1 MADNHPP
8 DSWLAE
14 FVYREA
20 RLLDEKHFDAWYE
33 LFTDDA
39 RYWMPL
45 TRGQPDGRTHT
56 SLFYEDK
63 LLLKVRI
70 ERLRHPNAFSQQQ
83 PSFCQHVLQQPALE
97 RAGDSAAGFPVTA
110 TGFPVTATGLP
121 LNADDF
127 LMRTPFIYVETQLDT
142 QILLAGIT
150 YHHLTFID
158 GALRIRMKK
167 IELLNCDAAL
177 PSIQLLI

>member
-1 MADNHPP
+1 MADDRPS
-8 DSWLAE
+8 DLRLAE
-14 FVYREA
+14 FIYREA

-45 TRGQPDGRTHT
+45 TRGQPDGRSHT

-63 LLLKVRI
+63 LLLKIRI

-97 RAGDSAAGFPVTA
+97 E
-110 TGFPVTATGLP
+110 TGP
-121 LNADDF
+121 ADDF
-127 LMRTPFIYVETQLDT
+127 LMRTPFMYVETQLDT
-142 QILLAGIT
+142 QIVLAGVAH
-150 YHHLTFID
+150 HHLTSID

-167 IELLNCDAAL
+167 IELVNCDAAL

>member
-1 MADNHPP
+1 MAVTDPSPP
-8 DSWLAE
+8 QSQAAE
-14 FVYREA
+14 FIYREA
-20 RLLDEKHFDAWYE
+20 RFLDEKRFDAWYE

-97 RAGDSAAGFPVTA
+97 ESGPAAGDV
-110 TGFPVTATGLP
+110 
-121 LNADDF
+121 
-127 LMRTPFIYVETQLDT
+127 LMRTPFMYVESQLDT
-142 QILLAGIT
+142 QIVLAGVA
-150 YHHLTFID
+150 YHHLTCFD